1 LALAI
6 VTPARAQNAS
16 DGMLRQVKFDQNLDG
31 QVPLEIALFDEE
43 GRAVRL
49 GDYFGKKPVIL
60 TLVYYNCPMLCT
72 EVLNALV
79 RSLKIIPYS
88 AGDQFDIVTV
98 SIHPRETPALATA
111 KKSAYLK
118 RYARVGA
125 GRGWHF
131 LTGPENSIKRLSEAV
146 GFHYVYDAK
155 SDQFAHPSGIV
166 VLTPKGRIAR
176 YFYGIDY
183 PSRDLQLGLVEAS
196 QGKIGSF
203 VDQILLI
210 CYHYDPVT
218 GQYTFAIMNIIRTL
232 GVATVLSLATFMLIM
247 FRRDRRK
254 APLDRVSQGRAVQL
268 VPEPGS
274 VPAAWK

>member
-1 LALAI
+1 MALAI